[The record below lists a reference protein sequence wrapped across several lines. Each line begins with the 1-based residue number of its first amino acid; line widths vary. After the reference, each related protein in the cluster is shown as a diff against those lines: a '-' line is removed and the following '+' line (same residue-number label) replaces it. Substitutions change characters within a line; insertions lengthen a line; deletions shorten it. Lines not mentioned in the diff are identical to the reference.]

1 MESDLCFER
10 GTMIIDGSCPP
21 GSSASLYMWK
31 VESILIMW
39 KNMDS
44 IFISVRTG
52 LHLFTPKTLYI
63 T

>member
-44 IFISVRTG
+44 IFIRKVSEQD
-52 LHLFTPKTLYI
+52 YI
-63 T
+63 FLRLKHYT